1 MLNKI
6 ITFDNGEKYIVYD
19 SVVKDNVYYYML
31 VGISEDENTVL
42 KEKIK
47 FSTASSD
54 STENLTFN
62 DVTDLNLLQE
72 ITMMFFEK
80 MKGVL

>member
-19 SVVKDNVYYYML
+19 SVVKDNIHYYML

-47 FSTASSD
+47 FSIASSD

>member
-42 KEKIK
+42 KKKIK
-47 FSTASSD
+47 FSTANSD
-54 STENLTFN
+54 STENLIFS

>member
-19 SVVKDNVYYYML
+19 SVVKDNIHYYML

-47 FSTASSD
+47 FTTASSD

-62 DVTDLNLLQE
+62 DVTDLNLFQE

>member
-19 SVVKDNVYYYML
+19 SVVKDNVCYYML

-54 STENLTFN
+54 STENLIFS

>member
-31 VGISEDENTVL
+31 VAISEDENTVL

-47 FSTASSD
+47 FSTANSD
-54 STENLTFN
+54 STENLIFS

>member
-31 VGISEDENTVL
+31 VGIGEDENTVL

-47 FSTASSD
+47 FSTENSD
-54 STENLTFN
+54 STENLIFS

>member
-42 KEKIK
+42 KEK
-47 FSTASSD
+47 
-54 STENLTFN
+54 
-62 DVTDLNLLQE
+62 
-72 ITMMFFEK
+72 
-80 MKGVL
+80 

>member
-42 KEKIK
+42 NEKIK
-47 FSTASSD
+47 FSTANSD
-54 STENLTFN
+54 STENLIFS

>member
-6 ITFDNGEKYIVYD
+6 ITFDNGEKSIVYD

-54 STENLTFN
+54 STENLIFS

>member
-47 FSTASSD
+47 FSTANSD
-54 STENLTFN
+54 STENLIFS

-80 MKGVL
+80 TKGVL